1 MELLINP
8 SISRLE
14 LIDKCYD
21 FAKEFEYNPVYK
33 NYMDLHFLMNKQYRL
48 ETITVK
54 EVLDYITKN
63 C

>member
-1 MELLINP
+1 M
-8 SISRLE
+8 
-14 LIDKCYD
+14 K
-21 FAKEFEYNPVYK
+21 
-33 NYMDLHFLMNKQYRL
+33 KQYRL